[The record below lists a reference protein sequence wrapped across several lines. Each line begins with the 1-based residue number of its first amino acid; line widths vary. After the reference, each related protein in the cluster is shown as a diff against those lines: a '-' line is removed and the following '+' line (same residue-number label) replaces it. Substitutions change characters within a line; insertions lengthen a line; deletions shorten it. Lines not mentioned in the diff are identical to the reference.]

1 LRRALFCVVVDDAK
15 RVSRASSHRADAV
28 SQCEPEKTASAF
40 RGPMAGSEN
49 NSVALISG
57 NYLSARLRSRN
68 IFHQYE
74 LAAIPISSLL
84 TKQHEQLQRKCD
96 LAINVL
102 M

>member
-1 LRRALFCVVVDDAK
+1 MMPSVYRVPRRTGLTPCLSVRRK
-15 RVSRASSHRADAV
+15 
-28 SQCEPEKTASAF
+28 KTASAF

-49 NSVALISG
+49 NSVTLISG